1 MYKRVYLAGDNHSCW
16 QKELQAQARAAELAI
31 SFRCPHKQSESGSV
45 NVEPARQMAGARCVA
60 AVNDALL
67 REAELIVVR
76 FDSDSDHHHAL
87 AAAGQAIVQG
97 KSMVVLHEKV
107 LADKLASISRV
118 ATAVA
123 GDMEQLLSILDA
135 WSNNKAIDNN

>member
-16 QKELQAQARAAELAI
+16 QKELQVQARAAELAI
-31 SFRCPHKQSESGSV
+31 SFRCPHEQSESVSV
-45 NVEPARQMAGARCVA
+45 DTEATRQMAGARCVA

-76 FDSDSDHHHAL
+76 FDSDSDHRRAL

-97 KSMVVLHEKV
+97 KSMVVLHEDV
-107 LADKLASISRV
+107 LADRLASISRV
-118 ATAVA
+118 AIAVA
-123 GDMEQLLSILDA
+123 GDMKQLLSILDA
-135 WSNNKAIDNN
+135 WSNNKATDKI